1 MKLLVNNMLFKK
13 IVKNTQEQAVASW
26 INYLN
31 QVRLDELSKAL
42 HNQDFNLETSM
53 KIIDETLDR
62 IKKDIINNGQ
72 GRGGSKG
79 MHGFIAEVAEC
90 GIGNAR
96 EKILGKASIYKWIDD
111 NGPSDLKRG
120 DINIQQK
127 FVNSGGHL
135 SLEAIKMHLDKY
147 PDYLKDGNMYQIPA
161 DHYEKVKF
169 YWDLPAEK
177 AYKMSSSNGEFSLRQ
192 WKEVQKFKEE
202 GKIPFNKIEPSKLR
216 YEQVQKGKI
225 KDTIDNEK
233 VSLKET
239 DRKIRDN
246 AYEKSQ
252 PTFAQGAKAAAASA
266 VIEGGTT
273 FVISIIEV
281 RKTGKNFNEFT
292 EEDWKQIAQKSGY
305 SFAKGGVRGASIYSL
320 TNYTATPAAVA
331 SSLVTASFGIA
342 EQAYQFR
349 SGKISEEDFLMNSE
363 IMCLDTT
370 VSALSSYIGQ
380 ALIPIPVLGAVIG
393 NTVGNVMYQVAKD
406 GLSKYE
412 QEVIQQYMLKIE
424 KLNCN
429 LDGQYYSLVKE
440 LEKDLNKYFDLLTAA
455 FACDYSISLEGS
467 VNLAKYIGVEDS
479 EILHNLSEVDSY
491 FLE

>member
-13 IVKNTQEQAVASW
+13 IVNSTQEQAVASW

-31 QVRLDELSKAL
+31 QMRLDELSKVL
-42 HNQDFNLETSM
+42 HNQDFNLEASM
-53 KIIDETLDR
+53 KIMDETLDK

-96 EKILGKASIYKWIDD
+96 EKILGKAPIYKWIDD

-147 PDYLKDGNMYQIPA
+147 PDYLKCGNKYQIPA
-161 DHYEKVKF
+161 DHYEKVKY

-177 AYKMSSSNGEFSLRQ
+177 AYKISSSNEEFSLRQ

-202 GKIPFNKIEPSKLR
+202 EKIPLNKLEPSKLK
-216 YEQVQKGKI
+216 YEQVQKGRIEK
-225 KDTIDNEK
+225 TIDNEK

-239 DRKIRDN
+239 DRKIRDD

-252 PTFAQGAKAAAASA
+252 PTFAEGARVAATSA
-266 VIEGGTT
+266 VIEGVAA
-273 FVISIIEV
+273 FVISIMEV
-281 RKTGKNFNEFT
+281 RKTGKNFNDFT
-292 EEDWKQIAQKSGY
+292 EEDWKQISRKSRY
-305 SFAKGGVRGASIYSL
+305 SFIKGGVRGVSIYSL
-320 TNYTATPAAVA
+320 TNYTSTPSAVA
-331 SSLVTASFGIA
+331 SSLVTASFGVA

-349 SGKISEEDFLMNSE
+349 RGNISEEDFLMNSE
-363 IMCLDTT
+363 SMCLDTT

-393 NTVGNVMYQVAKD
+393 NTVGNVMYQATKD
-406 GLSKYE
+406 NLNKYE
-412 QEVIQQYMLKIE
+412 QEMIQQYMQEIE
-424 KLNCN
+424 KLNCK
-429 LDGQYYSLVKE
+429 LDEQYYSLVKE
-440 LEKDLNKYFDLLTAA
+440 LEKDLNKYFDLLNVA

-479 EILHNLSEVDSY
+479 EVLHNLSEVDSY